1 MGESAE
7 PAWRRHIAVAYELFA
22 TKHVDRLTSRQI
34 LGAAFDAMRS
44 RCGGTVA
51 TPAFSGVADVVAD
64 DQARFDTATDEL
76 LREGPT
82 VAPEDLRVA
91 AIRGMVQIRPDGH
104 TLYYPVWS
112 ESPVRDLVEGRCEVR
127 SELLP
132 GGIGYIWWSGWVQ
145 TDTFDI
151 LKELRLR
158 LDALLR
164 NGAKAWL
171 LDVRGNRGGW
181 GARHAVAMFVDGD
194 PVVRNTYRDGHSE
207 VAYAER
213 SRRLPAEYQLPIAVT
228 VDSGS
233 WSASEILAFALRSAG
248 RATIVGERTAGF
260 VGSIDAIE
268 LSGEA
273 RVGVKVQHVTG
284 PNGEMYNGVGVQP
297 DIETTSADAVDAA
310 ARHLREKVTRILT

>member
-1 MGESAE
+1 MGEEAE
-7 PAWRRHIAVAYELFA
+7 PAWRRDIADAYKLFA

-34 LGAAFDAMRS
+34 LEAAFDAMRL
-44 RCGGTVA
+44 RADGTVA

-76 LREGPT
+76 LRERPDL
-82 VAPEDLRVA
+82 VPEDLRVA
-91 AIRGMVQIRPDGH
+91 AIHGMVQIRPDGH

-151 LKELRLR
+151 LKELRSR

-164 NGAKAWL
+164 DGAKAWL

-194 PVVRNTYRDGHSE
+194 PVVRNTYRDGRSE
-207 VAYAER
+207 VAIR
-213 SRRLPAEYQLPIAVT
+213 
-228 VDSGS
+228 
-233 WSASEILAFALRSAG
+233 
-248 RATIVGERTAGF
+248 
-260 VGSIDAIE
+260 
-268 LSGEA
+268 
-273 RVGVKVQHVTG
+273 
-284 PNGEMYNGVGVQP
+284 
-297 DIETTSADAVDAA
+297 
-310 ARHLREKVTRILT
+310 